1 MKTILI
7 SLLIFAIHFN
17 LSAQSNAEQYV
28 KAKQR
33 LRELTDELN
42 YCLQRLTD
50 CKLTNSIRF
59 QYSSEALNLFIG
71 YGKPIMVN
79 GTKADE
85 IKVEVTSGYRPIS
98 TRSLKAYFS
107 YLINGFENYTIIEL
121 VDSKIYEIIPSEI
134 YKISDNYIKF
144 KAKYYKCSSDFNAN
158 RYETVTIT
166 QAICMCCDCVEPI
179 IFFGNI
185 KVRAMTK
192 L

>member
-1 MKTILI
+1 
-7 SLLIFAIHFN
+7 
-17 LSAQSNAEQYV
+17 
-28 KAKQR
+28 
-33 LRELTDELN
+33 
-42 YCLQRLTD
+42 
-50 CKLTNSIRF
+50 
-59 QYSSEALNLFIG
+59 
-71 YGKPIMVN
+71 MVN

-85 IKVEVTSGYRPIS
+85 IKVEVTSGNRPIS

-121 VDSKIYEIIPSEI
+121 VDSEIYEIIPSEI
-134 YKISDNYIKF
+134 YKISENYIKF